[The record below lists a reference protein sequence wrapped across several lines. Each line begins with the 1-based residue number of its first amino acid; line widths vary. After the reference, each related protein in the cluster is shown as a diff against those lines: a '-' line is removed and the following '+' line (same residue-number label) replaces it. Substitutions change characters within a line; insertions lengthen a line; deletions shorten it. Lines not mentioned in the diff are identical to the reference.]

1 MLLQLRSYKNEKYGL
16 SQIKL
21 ILKKYELEEMICS
34 GLSITSTAFVSG
46 TLSQVLLQSSSS
58 TDCRKIARVLD
69 AKGFATKMASSLL
82 ELIASSPESKCHKLL
97 INLIDGWIKFST
109 TIFLRTMTGLSK
121 AELSFQKDK
130 IEQKR
135 LFIK

>member
-58 TDCRKIARVLD
+58 TDFNNFARVLD
-69 AKGFATKMASSLL
+69 AEGFATKTASPLL
-82 ELIASSPESKCHKLL
+82 KLIASSPESKYHELL
-97 INLIDGWIKFST
+97 INLIDGWIKFAT
-109 TIFLRTMTGLSK
+109 NVFRRTMTGLLK